1 MSPEFLNRIDDIVCF
16 RALDL
21 EAIRSICVLQLER
34 LKKKLL
40 ASDMTLSITDD
51 AIDLLAEKSFDP
63 RYGARPIKR
72 AINDLIVNELT
83 IGVLNGQLDK
93 QHPVEI
99 SSLNGSLCFRNI

>member
-1 MSPEFLNRIDDIVCF
+1 MVTKVNRRAAMNIYTVSFFGHRYIERGLKIEHRLDKLLHNLITQKEYVDFLIGRDGEFD
-16 RALDL
+16 
-21 EAIRSICVLQLER
+21 
-34 LKKKLL
+34 LL
-40 ASDMTLSITDD
+40 ASAS
-51 AIDLLAEKSFDP
+51 
-63 RYGARPIKR
+63 IKR